1 MTTQASAPPST
12 KSQALRSYDVAD
24 FPALTGLE
32 EEWRFTPLKRLR
44 GLVGD
49 DPTATGT
56 VRHEYADLPEGVSV
70 ERVGHDDPRVGSV
83 LTPFDRVSAL
93 AYGGAGQ
100 ALLVRV
106 AQDAVI
112 SGPTILRA
120 VGEGVEGLAFG
131 HTVIEVGRFAE
142 AILVLEHVGSAT
154 LADNVEV
161 SVGDGAKL
169 TLVTV
174 ADWADDAVQAQHLKV
189 RLGRDAR
196 VLHVQ
201 VTLGGDMV
209 RQYTTVE
216 YTDRGGE
223 AELYGVYFADSGQ
236 HQEHRQLVDH
246 TVPDCRSYV
255 GYRGALQGESARTV
269 WVGDVLIRAEATGTD
284 TYEINRNLLL
294 TDGARADSVPN
305 LEIETG
311 EIAGAGHASA
321 TGRFD
326 DEQLFYLMARG
337 IPEAEARRLV
347 VRGFFAELLHKIPV
361 ESLRE
366 RLGDAIEARLTKAG
380 A

>member
-70 ERVGHDDPRVGSV
+70 ERIGHDDPRVGSV

-112 SGPTILRA
+112 SGPTVLRA

-131 HTVIEVGRFAE
+131 HTVVEVGRFAE

-201 VTLGGDMV
+201 VTLGGELV